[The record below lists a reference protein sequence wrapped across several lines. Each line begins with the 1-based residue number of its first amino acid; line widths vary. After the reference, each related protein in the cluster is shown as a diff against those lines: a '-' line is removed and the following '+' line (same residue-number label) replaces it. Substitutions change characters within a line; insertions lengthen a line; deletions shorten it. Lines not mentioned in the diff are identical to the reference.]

1 MSGIVPFKSFSN
13 HTTAYC
19 VSVIQ
24 VKFIFIWLVFHVAAS
39 PRVQVVWS
47 GLSNL
52 SVRPPCDSCLSGGG
66 GNRKENTWG
75 QDASILQEEEAQRG
89 LPEETWVSAVP
100 GKKKKLLV
108 LVLTYLSQIHLLT
121 LSYPPQSKEAGADD
135 ILDISACGLSEV
147 RGKLHWSL
155 TAIVLWFTH

>member
-24 VKFIFIWLVFHVAAS
+24 VKFIFIWFVFHVSAS

-47 GLSNL
+47 GFSNL
-52 SVRPPCDSCLSGGG
+52 SVGPPCDSCLSGGG
-66 GNRKENTWG
+66 GDRKENTQG

-89 LPEETWVSAVP
+89 LPEETRVSAVP
-100 GKKKKLLV
+100 GKKKKRAPAAGASV
-108 LVLTYLSQIHLLT
+108 NISITNPPAYSYLS
-121 LSYPPQSKEAGADD
+121 SS
-135 ILDISACGLSEV
+135 V
-147 RGKLHWSL
+147 
-155 TAIVLWFTH
+155 